1 MSELA
6 ELGITALKEGH
17 RDAALR
23 LLTEAVTRD
32 PLDAMAWLWLSG
44 AVESET
50 QRADCLRRVL
60 ELEPDNA
67 TARAGLEQLEAPR
80 RFSLIQCPVCGQMGQ
95 ITCPKCGGSRTEL
108 CSACQGQTF
117 RKCEACHGLGW
128 VHNTSIIS
136 GTSEKWNECAPCSA
150 TGFVDC
156 EVCRGRGRDW
166 CHTCEGSGQVICPNC
181 APARLK
187 PMLGEPLAEAVLSA
201 IWFDNARAQTLMAG
215 LQGSSPLAA
224 FLWRIGFADRPYHS
238 GRKLSAWVESHPEDT
253 AGHQLLNLLPK
264 TPYEQ
269 LPPRDK
275 PVQLLKR
282 QPPTFDRSV
291 DHSPTLVLPK
301 RPGNALHD
309 AIMAARIGNRD
320 QALVLLLQA
329 VEQEPR
335 NQEAWL
341 WLSRLVET
349 DAQRIE
355 CLHRVLEINPS
366 NQAAQA
372 DLARLT
378 GQ

>member
-1 MSELA
+1 
-6 ELGITALKEGH
+6 
-17 RDAALR
+17 
-23 LLTEAVTRD
+23 
-32 PLDAMAWLWLSG
+32 
-44 AVESET
+44 
-50 QRADCLRRVL
+50 
-60 ELEPDNA
+60 
-67 TARAGLEQLEAPR
+67 
-80 RFSLIQCPVCGQMGQ
+80 
-95 ITCPKCGGSRTEL
+95 
-108 CSACQGQTF
+108 
-117 RKCEACHGLGW
+117 
-128 VHNTSIIS
+128 
-136 GTSEKWNECAPCSA
+136 
-150 TGFVDC
+150 
-156 EVCRGRGRDW
+156 
-166 CHTCEGSGQVICPNC
+166 
-181 APARLK
+181 
-187 PMLGEPLAEAVLSA
+187 
-201 IWFDNARAQTLMAG
+201 
-215 LQGSSPLAA
+215 
-224 FLWRIGFADRPYHS
+224 
-238 GRKLSAWVESHPEDT
+238 
-253 AGHQLLNLLPK
+253 LNLLPK